1 MRART
6 RNAAAVS
13 AAISLLIF
21 GLSGATGASA
31 GSAGVPAPLG
41 AAGNVVVGAVLN
53 NGMPI
58 AGATV
63 LAYVWPND
71 KTAEASTSRIL
82 QTKALTPVRTDVS
95 GKFAITLNLSSLSTS
110 YLDVKGRPNVELQVV
125 GGSRM
130 ADWSF
135 TAQPAAGGRFD
146 AHAAD
151 GETNAAPETVLFD
164 LGKSTATELVG
175 TSGVTFRSADSAA
188 KATSGVTN
196 HVATRAVPSA
206 LRAQVNAVFSASG
219 NGSSPNSPAPACY
232 YASPHRSETNRQE
245 PFSHVYP
252 GRTAPA
258 TIHQVYGVD
267 HSIGIAYAD
276 GNSWT
281 GGADGGTKTISLEAY
296 GTKTLTGNSTAF
308 NSLNFDDYVNIC
320 GWTLREASSVYA
332 ILSRI
337 DAAAEPNFTYC
348 TTYTSGT
355 YGKIK
360 GVNITYTNDTNVG
373 AVSVNSQSGYN
384 SSTELSWQ
392 INGKSQLCGSNDGW
406 ANAREAEAN
415 SF

>member
-1 MRART
+1 MRT
-6 RNAAAVS
+6 RTRSVAAVS
-13 AAISLLIF
+13 AAVGSLTF

-31 GSAGVPAPLG
+31 GSAGALAPLG
-41 AAGNVVVGAVLN
+41 AVSNVVVGGVLS
-53 NGMPI
+53 NGAPI

-63 LAYVWPND
+63 LAFVWPND
-71 KTAEASTSRIL
+71 KTAEASTAKIL

-95 GKFAITLNLSSLSTS
+95 GKFAISLNLSSLSAS
-110 YLDVKGRPNVELQVV
+110 YLDAKGRPNIELQVV

-135 TAQPAAGGRFD
+135 TVQPAAGGRFT

-151 GETNAAPETVLFD
+151 GETSAGPETVLFD

-175 TSGVTFRSADSAA
+175 ATATTFRSADSAV

-196 HVATRAVPSA
+196 HVATRAVPTA
-206 LRAQVNAVFSASG
+206 LRSQVGALSA
-219 NGSSPNSPAPACY
+219 NGTASSPSVPAPACY
-232 YASPHRSETNRQE
+232 YASPHRSETNRAE

-373 AVSVNSQSGYN
+373 PVSVNSQSGYN

-392 INGKSQLCGSNDGW
+392 INGKSQICGSNDGW
-406 ANAREAEAN
+406 ANSREAEAN
-415 SF
+415 SY